1 MTDHLVGSKVKAA
14 DFPPTVWA
22 SDNTDVNNI
31 TATTFQNG
39 SPEVSVTFT
48 APTSGRVLI
57 INGGGLRNNTG
68 ADQLFIDSEVRL
80 TNGSGTVIR
89 SSSVTG
95 EGTISCADESLAHE
109 YKSRAYVLSGL
120 TPGTTYFARVQYR
133 ASAGTTTADLSA
145 RSIIVQPI
153 P

>member
-1 MTDHLVGSKVKAA
+1 MTDILVGSVIQPE
-14 DFPPTVWA
+14 DFPPTVWS
-22 SDNTDVNNI
+22 SDNTDANNVTD
-31 TATTFQNG
+31 TAFTNG

-57 INGGGLRNNTG
+57 INGGGCRNNTG
-68 ADQLFIDSEVRL
+68 ADQVFIDSEVRE
-80 TNGSGTVIR
+80 TNGSGSVVR
-89 SSSVTG
+89 AASVTG
-95 EGTISCADESLAHE
+95 DGTISCADESLAHE

-120 TPGTTYFARVQYR
+120 TPGGTYFARIQYR
-133 ASAGTTTADLSA
+133 TTSGNGTADVAA